1 MYDHQFE
8 LDRIN
13 DMDERQILLK
23 VKNLKHFGF
32 MTREQFNEIKS
43 AIDKRLNTYN
53 YELVPACCGR
63 FNVAKINKE

>member
-13 DMDERQILLK
+13 NMDERQILLK

-32 MTREQFNEIKS
+32 MTREQFNEITT
-43 AIDKRLNTYN
+43 AVINRLNTFD

-63 FNVAKINKE
+63 YNVAKINKK